1 MGQEPRDW
9 TYGESGEIHGVSL
22 RDQGESATR
31 VQSEKAH
38 FADYVR
44 NGVCGEGGEPRQ
56 YAMVAVL
63 RCNRAVEDA
72 ALEGGRHKRPEGAGP
87 GLASCRRP
95 DNSQRYV
102 ADLRKYEG
110 NRKAGRQEVSCRR
123 SVRTQSA
130 AGSLS
135 LAEGVSKCRMLETNW
150 LRVPPRW
157 PRTRCLRPV

>member
-1 MGQEPRDW
+1 MDV
-9 TYGESGEIHGVSL
+9 SGERGDTQGVPRRS
-22 RDQGESATR
+22 GETR
-31 VQSEKAH
+31 TTVQSEKM
-38 FADYVR
+38 
-44 NGVCGEGGEPRQ
+44 NGALRRPLSEWCLRRGSEPRQ
-56 YAMVAVL
+56 DAVVAVL
-63 RCNRAVEDA
+63 RCHRAVEDA
-72 ALEGGRHKRPEGAGP
+72 ALEAGRYKRPEGAGP

-95 DNSQRYV
+95 DNSQCYV
-102 ADLRKYEG
+102 ADLRKYKG
-110 NRKAGRQEVSCRR
+110 NREAGRQEVSCRR